1 MAFEIGFLK
10 NYYLYMGRIEMGTSI
25 IENKKLMI
33 NGKPRI
39 LLCSS
44 LFYFR
49 IPKELWEDRIIKIK
63 NMGYNTVDVYFPW
76 NYHEREEGNWKFS
89 ENRDVNVFLKL
100 LKKHDMYV
108 IARPGPYICSEWDM
122 GGLPPYLL
130 AKNISIRQNDQ
141 VYLKYVKRWY
151 DHILPILY
159 KYQISNSGTIV
170 ALQIEN
176 ELDFYNCDDVSG
188 YMKELK
194 KMVKQFDFDIPIMAC
209 AGQGDVSG
217 ATGYIEDVV
226 PALNVYLGNYNSKF
240 ACVINHVKKL
250 CSKLNSPLLVT
261 ETDRDIT
268 MIRMLFGVGAALIS
282 PYNQV
287 GGSDYDYYNGLSNWG
302 RPNAF
307 MTSDYDFDSL
317 VKPDGEYGIGEGE
330 AIIFKGIYKIFEPVV
345 AEGNVSLL
353 TGSTDR
359 EVHYVANKN
368 GTKLHTFLNPESK
381 DIVISIN
388 DRELRLLPNSVHYV
402 VENFSLVPYVDAE
415 ILFSTAEITNIEKLE
430 EKVVIDVFT
439 RTSSFIA
446 LKINSKNKIVINN
459 DESVFGEVNLSFSDS
474 KETVSLVCDG
484 KEILIR
490 NYTFS
495 DIKKEE
501 KEAFSTIENIEIG
514 EITSLRKTAVCKK
527 NALSKDSFLE
537 YYDIFYGVGE
547 YQFSLSSEEGKFTKM
562 LLLENPGDV
571 VTVYQDGDY
580 LTTIANGGFNELV
593 PVKNEKKKQFIIRAE
608 IWGHSNFNDNI
619 APNTLLAS
627 KRGVKKVV
635 AVSDYEDI
643 SEAWMLTDLDGIK
656 KYDLLQ
662 KLGNQLYVADLFKAT
677 YVKTIQLKKG
687 NAAYLYFQESEADYY
702 VHVNNNFIGK
712 VSKSGFIDISDFNA
726 EGSIELEILVEKAH
740 HSCKAGDL
748 ILIQG
753 KLIED
758 YDVKKVEV
766 EKEQNAKLKQVL
778 LPNISLSQGSEYLV
792 NINMKDIKLEK
803 GVDLQIKGKNILVKA
818 IGNQKMYSRIF
829 LSEDETQSK
838 VSGGNPNQM
847 FLPNEIIENDLVSL
861 YIYAINDKSNLKS
874 IEYKILK

>member
-1 MAFEIGFLK
+1 
-10 NYYLYMGRIEMGTSI
+10 MGTSI
-25 IENKKLMI
+25 IENKKLII
-33 NGKPRI
+33 NGKSRI

-76 NYHEREEGNWKFS
+76 NYHEREEGNWEFS
-89 ENRDVNVFLKL
+89 GDRDVNVFLKL
-100 LKKHDMYV
+100 LQKHDMYV

-130 AKNISIRQNDQ
+130 SKNISIRQNDKG
-141 VYLKYVKRWY
+141 YLKCVKKWY
-151 DHILPILY
+151 DHILLILY
-159 KYQISNSGTIV
+159 KYQISNDGTIV

-176 ELDFYNCDDVSG
+176 ELDFYNCHDVDG
-188 YMKELK
+188 YMKELRT
-194 KMVKQFDFDIPIMAC
+194 MVKQFNFDIPIIAC

-217 ATGYIEDVV
+217 ATAYIEDVV
-226 PALNVYLGNYNSKF
+226 PALNVYLGNYNRKF
-240 ACVINHVKKL
+240 ACVIDHVKKL

-268 MIRMLFGVGAALIS
+268 MLRMLFGVGAALIA

-287 GGSDYDYYNGLSNWG
+287 GGSNYDYYNGVSNWG
-302 RPNAF
+302 KPNAF

-345 AEGNVSLL
+345 AEGKISLL
-353 TGSTDR
+353 TGNTGR
-359 EVHYVANKN
+359 EVHYVADKN
-368 GTKLHTFLNPESK
+368 GTRLHTFFNPESK

-388 DRELRLLPNSVHYV
+388 DKELRLLPNSVCYV
-402 VENFSLVPYVDAE
+402 VENFSLAPYVDME
-415 ILFSTAEITNIEKLE
+415 ILFSTAEITNIEKLG

-439 RTSSFIA
+439 RTNSIVA
-446 LKINSKNKIVINN
+446 LKTNSKNKIVINN
-459 DESVFGEVNLSFSDS
+459 DEVVFGEASLSFSDS
-474 KETVSLVCDG
+474 KETVSLICDG

-495 DIKKEE
+495 DIKKKE
-501 KEAFSTIENIEIG
+501 KEPFYAIENIEIG
-514 EITSLRKTAVCKK
+514 EITSLRKTTVSKK
-527 NALSKDSFLE
+527 NLLSRDSFLE

-547 YQFSLSSEEGKFTKM
+547 YQFSLSSEESKITKM
-562 LLLENPGDV
+562 LLIENPGDIL
-571 VTVYQDGDY
+571 TVYQDDEY

-593 PVKNEKKKQFIIRAE
+593 SVRSEAKKQFTIRAE
-608 IWGHSNFNDNI
+608 IWGHSNFNDNVS
-619 APNTLLAS
+619 PNTLLDS
-627 KRGVKKVV
+627 KRGIKKVV
-635 AVSDYEDI
+635 AVNEYEDI
-643 SEAWMLTDLDGIK
+643 SEAWMLTDLDGTK

-687 NAAYLYFQESEADYY
+687 NAAYLYFKESEANYY

-712 VSKSGFIDISDFNA
+712 VSKSGFLDISEFSSLA
-726 EGSIELEILVEKAH
+726 SIELEILVEKAH
-740 HSCKAGDL
+740 HSCTAGDL
-748 ILIQG
+748 VLIQG
-753 KLIED
+753 KVIED

-766 EKEQNAKLKQVL
+766 EKEHNAELKQVL
-778 LPNISLSQGSEYLV
+778 LPNITLFQGSEYLV
-792 NINMKDIKLEK
+792 NINMKDIKLKK

-818 IGNQKMYSRIF
+818 IGNEKVYSRIF
-829 LSEDETQSK
+829 LSDDENQSK

-847 FLPNEIIENDLVSL
+847 FLPNEIVENGLLSL
-861 YIYAINDKSNLKS
+861 YVYAINDKSNLKS
-874 IEYKILK
+874 IDYKILK

>member
-1 MAFEIGFLK
+1 
-10 NYYLYMGRIEMGTSI
+10 MGTSI
-25 IENKKLMI
+25 IENKKLII
-33 NGKPRI
+33 NGKSRI

-49 IPKELWEDRIIKIK
+49 IPRELWEDRIIKIK

-76 NYHEREEGNWKFS
+76 NYHEREEGNWEFS
-89 ENRDVNVFLKL
+89 GDRDVNVFLKL
-100 LKKHDMYV
+100 LQKHEMYV

-130 AKNISIRQNDQ
+130 AKNMSIRQNDKG
-141 VYLKYVKRWY
+141 YLKCVKKWY

-159 KYQISNSGTIV
+159 KYQISNDGTIV

-176 ELDFYNCDDVSG
+176 ELDFYNCDDVNG
-188 YMKELK
+188 YMKELRT
-194 KMVKQFDFDIPIMAC
+194 MVKQFNFDIPIIAC

-217 ATGYIEDVV
+217 ATAYIEDVV
-226 PALNVYLGNYNSKF
+226 PALNVYVGNYERKF

-268 MIRMLFGVGAALIS
+268 MIRMLFGVGAALIA

-287 GGSDYDYYNGLSNWG
+287 GGSNYDYYNGVSNWG
-302 RPNAF
+302 KPNAF

-345 AEGNVSLL
+345 AEGKVSLL
-353 TGSTDR
+353 TGNTGR
-359 EVHYVANKN
+359 EVHYVADKN
-368 GTKLHTFLNPESK
+368 GTKLHTFFNPESK

-388 DRELRLLPNSVHYV
+388 DRELRLLPNSVCYV
-402 VENFSLVPYVDAE
+402 VENFSLAPYVDME
-415 ILFSTAEITNIEKLE
+415 ILFSTAEITNIEKLG

-439 RTSSFIA
+439 RTNSIVA
-446 LKINSKNKIVINN
+446 LKTNSKNKIVINN
-459 DESVFGEVNLSFSDS
+459 DEVVFGEASLSFSDS

-490 NYTFS
+490 NYTCS

-501 KEAFSTIENIEIG
+501 KEPFYAIENIEIG

-527 NALSKDSFLE
+527 NLLSRDSFLE

-547 YQFSLSSEEGKFTKM
+547 YQFSLSSEESKITKM
-562 LLLENPGDV
+562 LLIENPGDV
-571 VTVYQDGDY
+571 LTVYQDDEY
-580 LTTIANGGFNELV
+580 LTTIANGGVNAFV
-593 PVKNEKKKQFIIRAE
+593 PVKDKIKKQFNIRAE

-619 APNTLLAS
+619 TPNTLLDS
-627 KRGVKKVV
+627 KRGIKRAV
-635 AVSDYEDI
+635 AVSEYEDI
-643 SEAWMLTDLDGIK
+643 SEAWMLTDLDGTK

-687 NAAYLYFQESEADYY
+687 NAAYLYFKESEADYY

-712 VSKSGFIDISDFNA
+712 VSKSGFLDISEFSSLA
-726 EGSIELEILVEKAH
+726 SIELEILVEKAH
-740 HSCKAGDL
+740 HSCTAGDL
-748 ILIQG
+748 VLIQG
-753 KLIED
+753 KVIED

-766 EKEQNAKLKQVL
+766 EKELNAKLKQVL
-778 LPNISLSQGSEYLV
+778 LPNIALSQGSEYLV
-792 NINMKDIKLEK
+792 NINMKDIKLKK

-818 IGNQKMYSRIF
+818 IGNEKVYSRIF
-829 LSEDETQSK
+829 LSDDENQSK

-847 FLPNEIIENDLVSL
+847 FLPNEILENGLLSL
-861 YIYAINDKSNLKS
+861 YVYAINDKSNLKS
-874 IEYKILK
+874 IDYKILK